1 MIDAAKNY
9 LIVNSAVR
17 LPYFRG
23 MTWPILERDDLR
35 LLWKALDAQLRDKET
50 GC

>member
-9 LIVNSAVR
+9 LIESSAVR

-23 MTWPILERDDLR
+23 TTWPIFERDDLR
-35 LLWKALDAQLRDKET
+35 LFWKASMRS
-50 GC
+50 